1 MSSWDGTNTMK
12 LLVIEDE
19 VKAGEYLKKGLTE
32 SGYTVDLCQD
42 GVDGLYHATSEE
54 YDLIVLDIMLPKLNG
69 WQVLQTLR
77 SSEIST
83 PIIMLTA
90 KDQIEDRVKGLEL
103 GANDYLVKPYAFAE
117 LLARVHNALR
127 VPSTAQ
133 SVGSNANTIVIADLE
148 LDLLKR
154 TATRQ
159 GKSIPLTAKEFLLLE
174 LFMRKAGQV
183 LSRTTIASLVWDM
196 NFDSDTNVIDV
207 AVKRLRSKVDKPY
220 NQALIHTVRGMGYK
234 FEASDS

>member
-1 MSSWDGTNTMK
+1 MK

-32 SGYTVDLCQD
+32 SGYTVDLCHD
-42 GVDGLYHATSEE
+42 GVDGLYHASSES

-69 WQVLQTLR
+69 WQVLNTLR
-77 SSEIST
+77 SSEIAT

-90 KDQIEDRVKGLEL
+90 KDQVDDRVRGFEL

-117 LLARVHNALR
+117 LLARIQNALR
-127 VPSTAQ
+127 QTTKQ
-133 SVGSNANTIVIADLE
+133 SSANNVNSIVIEDLE

-159 GKSIPLTAKEFLLLE
+159 GELISLTAKEFLLLE

-183 LSRTTIASLVWDM
+183 LSRSTIASLVWDM

-220 NQALIHTVRGMGYK
+220 NKLLIHTIRGMGYK
-234 FEASDS
+234 FEANS